1 MSDCFHRC
9 ERARL
14 MIVVRVHDRVL
25 EAAVKVSAHPEE
37 DVITDHEPGLDAL
50 RLGFPRVLVRAGCGL
65 RERPPGSV
73 RVIDLDDVLLA
84 RWETERRAE
93 ALPAPRLE
101 HLASRLQGLLERSA
115 SDRTWADAAL
125 ADLGRA
131 AGRRLP
137 PPLRTFARR
146 VFELPSR
153 YTTLHDV
160 SGACGLSRGALKAR
174 FRRRG
179 LESPYTYLRWF
190 RVMAVAEVLSDP
202 GITVARAAHRL
213 GFTSAGNLCR
223 ITASVAETTPTE
235 LRTGEGWN
243 RLVVRFA
250 SEHLTPGALDGWAT
264 LTQLFGRRKAA

>member
-1 MSDCFHRC
+1 
-9 ERARL
+9 
-14 MIVVRVHDRVL
+14 MIVVRVNDPVL

-37 DVITDHEPGLDAL
+37 DVVTDRELGLDAL
-50 RLGFPRVLVRAGCGL
+50 RLGFPRVLVRAGYGL
-65 RERPPGSV
+65 SERPQGRV

-84 RWETERRAE
+84 RWEAERRADV
-93 ALPAPRLE
+93 LPAPRLE
-101 HLASRLQGLLERSA
+101 HLASRLQGLLERSG

-137 PPLRTFARR
+137 LPLRTFARR

-160 SGACGLSRGALKAR
+160 SWACGLSRGAIKAR

-190 RVMAVAEVLSDP
+190 RVMAVAEVLSDTRV
-202 GITVARAAHRL
+202 TVAGAAHRL

-223 ITASVAETTPTE
+223 ITASVADTTPTE
-235 LRTGEGWN
+235 LRTGQGWN

-250 SEHLTPGALDGWAT
+250 SEHLTPGALDAWET